1 MEKRSSSD
9 TDVYMGPYR
18 ATKLWNDV
26 IYTFRNG
33 MPCGKH
39 RRYMRTYE
47 DCFVASCA
55 VEWVHNYMKNNPNFG
70 QEVTRVQTVQLL
82 QKIYKAGVFED
93 VRGPKHGRA
102 DFSENGRIYRFT
114 SSTSPKTTTGSSSRT
129 PLSTRKNIVNCDT
142 PDTTDG
148 CKPIDDDE
156 LRSCHLVAKVL
167 TPEEIQDVWKTFT
180 LSRLQLTIGVDNLT
194 DIMDSQL
201 VNGHNIMHNC
211 IYINKSGLVSNVQP
225 KDQLPP
231 WAMSAMKCLAR
242 WPEKVEENLPNY
254 PGFEKDVFGVVKDYF
269 TNLEEPL
276 MTYDMYEVITNVF
289 VCAESR
295 LPRHSSPNVNV
306 SSSSGRS
313 TPRTPWCYPS
323 IENLLLD
330 MTRSGSFGKSYSSV
344 PFHLTSASTLNLSR
358 IEPAADSVAS
368 DSARVLSSNSLPV
381 THYETAFGPD
391 NRTVTRVY
399 FSQGV
404 STDYGHHQSS
414 DEEELGMPL
423 ETHFDVSTDFR
434 RRHSDSGNYQVNFTR
449 VKSLDGIDRAKR
461 RYSRK
466 NVSSS
471 KNGRCSIHLSKSLH
485 NSDTPVSG
493 KTLGILPQNA
503 KVARRLARPSSS
515 SSYDNCGYQP
525 ILDGS
530 KYSRSNKRLSSSSP
544 DLANMLAAEDAKM
557 PNPIC
562 EDEPAENGKQKS
574 DCESLSA
581 EDCAKKA
588 LQLVCLLLP
597 PANRRKLQ
605 LLLKLMYKM
614 TINQDLNLDPSQSTR
629 SLVLETFYK
638 CILSCP
644 DENEMDHVL
653 VIQLVSFLMDHH
665 TEVFSVPTELKLSVE
680 DRLTTLQKPQIK
692 YSPDDPLSLR
702 YCQQVAVSTFESDK
716 QSNSQKALTILLEEI
731 INDTNMAD
739 KDKKKR
745 LKMFQKTYPDIYT
758 KRFPTAESAAEV
770 FPAKLKIKQPLLVKP
785 FMKLRGLRM

>member
-102 DFSENGRIYRFT
+102 DFAENGRIYRFT
-114 SSTSPKTTTGSSSRT
+114 SSTSPKTTNSSSSRT

-148 CKPIDDDE
+148 CKQIDDDE
-156 LRSCHLVAKVL
+156 LRSCHLVAKIL
-167 TPEEIQDVWKTFT
+167 TPGEIEDVWKTFT

-289 VCAESR
+289 
-295 LPRHSSPNVNV
+295 
-306 SSSSGRS
+306 G
-313 TPRTPWCYPS
+313 
-323 IENLLLD
+323 
-330 MTRSGSFGKSYSSV
+330 
-344 PFHLTSASTLNLSR
+344 
-358 IEPAADSVAS
+358 
-368 DSARVLSSNSLPV
+368 
-381 THYETAFGPD
+381 
-391 NRTVTRVY
+391 
-399 FSQGV
+399 
-404 STDYGHHQSS
+404 
-414 DEEELGMPL
+414 
-423 ETHFDVSTDFR
+423 
-434 RRHSDSGNYQVNFTR
+434 
-449 VKSLDGIDRAKR
+449 
-461 RYSRK
+461 
-466 NVSSS
+466 
-471 KNGRCSIHLSKSLH
+471 
-485 NSDTPVSG
+485 
-493 KTLGILPQNA
+493 
-503 KVARRLARPSSS
+503 
-515 SSYDNCGYQP
+515 
-525 ILDGS
+525 
-530 KYSRSNKRLSSSSP
+530 
-544 DLANMLAAEDAKM
+544 
-557 PNPIC
+557 
-562 EDEPAENGKQKS
+562 
-574 DCESLSA
+574 ESLSA

-702 YCQQVAVSTFESDK
+702 YCRQVAVSTFESDK

-745 LKMFQKTYPDIYT
+745 LKMFQKTYPEIYT

>member
-102 DFSENGRIYRFT
+102 DFAENGRIYRFT
-114 SSTSPKTTTGSSSRT
+114 SSTSPKTTNSSSSRT

-148 CKPIDDDE
+148 CKQIDDDE
-156 LRSCHLVAKVL
+156 LRSCHLVAKIL
-167 TPEEIQDVWKTFT
+167 TPGEIEDVWKTFT

-289 VCAESR
+289 
-295 LPRHSSPNVNV
+295 
-306 SSSSGRS
+306 
-313 TPRTPWCYPS
+313 
-323 IENLLLD
+323 
-330 MTRSGSFGKSYSSV
+330 
-344 PFHLTSASTLNLSR
+344 
-358 IEPAADSVAS
+358 EPAADSMAP

-466 NVSSS
+466 NSSSS
-471 KNGRCSIHLSKSLH
+471 KNGRYSIHLSKSLH
-485 NSDTPVSG
+485 NGDTPVSG
-493 KTLGILPQNA
+493 KTFGILPRNA
-503 KVARRLARPSSS
+503 NVARRLARPSSS
-515 SSYDNCGYQP
+515 SSYDSCGYQP

-557 PNPIC
+557 SNPIS

-702 YCQQVAVSTFESDK
+702 YCRQVAVSTFESDK

-745 LKMFQKTYPDIYT
+745 LKMFQKTYPEIYT